1 MVFEDRSGVE
11 LPILGGGARNGMPEN
26 TGVAGVDNT
35 ANLAN
40 NPYLANTPYRELD
53 EDDDTNNEA
62 SGYDEIEIVAN
73 PAPTDAAQ
81 LTVNV
86 D

>member
-1 MVFEDRSGVE
+1 ME
-11 LPILGGGARNGMPEN
+11 LPILGGGAINGMPKN

-40 NPYLANTPYRELD
+40 NPYLANIPYRELA
-53 EDDDTNNEA
+53 EDDDTNNDD

-81 LTVNV
+81 LTVDV